1 MELLFD
7 NANLETLKHFSE
19 IYPYTGVTSNPSI
32 VKQEGKIDFF
42 SHMRRIRDLIG
53 DRRSL
58 HAQVVT
64 TDAESIIG
72 EAERLIEKTDK
83 NIYVKIPVTEEGLKA
98 IKVLKARG
106 FNVTATAIYTKI
118 QGLLAISAGADY
130 IAPYFNRIEA
140 RGEDAVEV
148 ISTFRADIDFCKA
161 KTKILSASFHSG
173 EQVIKAIKAG
183 SDCVTLQPNLLKEM
197 LCADFIDSAVKK
209 FAEDWK
215 LSQGCDNLL
224 DCE

>member
-53 DRRSL
+53 NRRSL

-72 EAERLIEKTDK
+72 EAERLVEKTDK

-197 LCADFIDSAVKK
+197 LCADFIDSTVKK

>member
-7 NANLETLKHFSE
+7 NANLETLKRFSE

-32 VKQEGKIDFF
+32 IKAEGKIDFF
-42 SHMRRIRDLIG
+42 NHMRKIRELIG
-53 DRRSL
+53 ENRSL

-64 TDAESIIG
+64 TDAKSIVK
-72 EAERLIEKTDK
+72 EAEKLTERIDK
-83 NIYVKIPVTEEGLKA
+83 NVYVKIPVTEEGLKA
-98 IKVLKARG
+98 MKILKDRG

-140 RGEDAVEV
+140 RGDDPAKV
-148 ISTFRADIDFCKA
+148 ISDFRKDIDFCKA

-173 EQVIKAIKAG
+173 EQVIKAVEAG
-183 SDCVTLQPNLLKEM
+183 ADCVTLQPKLLKEM
-197 LCADFIDSAVKK
+197 LCADYIYEAVMK
-209 FAEDWK
+209 FACDWQV
-215 LSQGCDNLL
+215 SQGFDSIL